1 MDFLKATRDADMTRV
16 AVGFNP
22 PFGSSCM
29 TAVRFI
35 QHAVK
40 EYEPETICMILPHRA
55 TVRDFPG
62 MKVAHKRLLPSKS
75 FHKYATK
82 KVFKYD
88 AFFTIFEKGVSPP
101 RVKLDTRLADQKIL
115 AIKHFR
121 WASKYSDKVL
131 VIQRSFRPLK
141 MTMKN
146 DLPPYSTNDSSI
158 AIYFEEDTSPNHI
171 EEITRQIKENRDQKL
186 FYKRSTAIYDIV
198 ECLRGRVESNENHPR
213 M

>member
-1 MDFLKATRDADMTRV
+1 MKRMSFEKRKLVALESREQFYTNKSLIDELVNEIVPLLTEKNITHFIDSSAGDGYLVFKLKQLLPNINYVSYDLYPASDLYSDVIQMDFLKATRDADMTRV

-82 KVFKYD
+82 KTPD
-88 AFFTIFEKGVSPP
+88 
-101 RVKLDTRLADQKIL
+101 
-115 AIKHFR
+115 
-121 WASKYSDKVL
+121 
-131 VIQRSFRPLK
+131 
-141 MTMKN
+141 
-146 DLPPYSTNDSSI
+146 
-158 AIYFEEDTSPNHI
+158 
-171 EEITRQIKENRDQKL
+171 
-186 FYKRSTAIYDIV
+186 
-198 ECLRGRVESNENHPR
+198 
-213 M
+213 